1 MVVRASGVGATETA
15 LVSRFADVVPVSMM
29 SDIVVAIAV
38 RADGG
43 ASKKIED
50 LIYNRGSC
58 LKK

>member
-43 ASKKIED
+43 ASKK
-50 LIYNRGSC
+50 NRGSY
-58 LKK
+58 L

>member
-38 RADGG
+38 RPDGG

-50 LIYNRGSC
+50 LIYNRGSY